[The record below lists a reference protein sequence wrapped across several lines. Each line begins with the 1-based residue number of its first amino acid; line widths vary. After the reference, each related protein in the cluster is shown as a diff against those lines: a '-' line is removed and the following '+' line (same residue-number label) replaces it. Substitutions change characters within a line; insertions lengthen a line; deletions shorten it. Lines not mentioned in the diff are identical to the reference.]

1 MARAGQ
7 HGRTETVLGG
17 GALIVT
23 GLAFAGGAWR
33 YGLGT
38 LTDMQP
44 GFFPFFLGLGLALTG
59 LVEALA
65 AWRIRPLSGQVA
77 PTMNARAV
85 VFILAGLLMFGVL
98 IGVAGLMPAIFIS
111 TLLAMMADRPLRW
124 RRMLIY
130 AAAVSALAWAVF
142 ILGLG
147 MPIPLFWW

>member
-1 MARAGQ
+1 MARAGE
-7 HGRTETVLGG
+7 HGRTEGVLGG
-17 GALIVT
+17 VALIVT

-44 GFFPFFLGLGLALTG
+44 GFFPFFLGL
-59 LVEALA
+59 ALA
-65 AWRIRPLSGQVA
+65 ATGLAEALSAWRARARAGHVA
-77 PTMNARAV
+77 PALNARAV

-98 IGVAGLMPAIFIS
+98 IGPGGLMPAIFVS

-147 MPIPLFWW
+147 MPVPLFWW